1 MGSEYEDQFSLTN
14 HICIAFT
21 LIAIT
26 LVFRQWMYED
36 IARTYCCLQSDNLDT
51 LPLKEFWRFLLP
63 YDGGGAGFTHWSTSG
78 MAVGEIIR
86 RIVGNLHNANFVF
99 IALAMCSAYWCGWSL
114 FKNIIPAVTLTL
126 LIGLGTHLN
135 YAYYHNHVGVFH
147 LYVAYLLLNI
157 TFAYNLIFQNE
168 FKNANK
174 VGFFSSLMLV
184 MLFSEIW
191 INYFAFL
198 LTSILFLW
206 CISVKRS
213 DFEIRHRIKT
223 AVFSVMTLMAL
234 YLPIRL
240 SYGTHISTP
249 GGEEEIIFTY
259 PYIMLMLDDFLI
271 NIFTYLHAAITSF
284 ITPFF
289 SFSNSLVFIG
299 SEEIMAQQN
308 GYHPAGNH
316 LVSHSHLFMW
326 RFVAGGMAFGFFYL
340 LISNTINSFSTKNLL
355 PVFIVLLCFMIL
367 FGFASH
373 SIIKYRPYNSA
384 PFLTYKCITSVIG
397 VYLLTTAY
405 ISFLNSTRSRLVSYG
420 ACFILIL
427 LILSN
432 SATRPYYE
440 NSAYNETHLWYKK
453 PYTDFSF

>member
-1 MGSEYEDQFSLTN
+1 MG
-14 HICIAFT
+14 
-21 LIAIT
+21 
-26 LVFRQWMYED
+26 
-36 IARTYCCLQSDNLDT
+36 
-51 LPLKEFWRFLLP
+51 
-63 YDGGGAGFTHWSTSG
+63 
-78 MAVGEIIR
+78 
-86 RIVGNLHNANFVF
+86 
-99 IALAMCSAYWCGWSL
+99 
-114 FKNIIPAVTLTL
+114 
-126 LIGLGTHLN
+126 
-135 YAYYHNHVGVFH
+135 
-147 LYVAYLLLNI
+147 
-157 TFAYNLIFQNE
+157 
-168 FKNANK
+168 
-174 VGFFSSLMLV
+174 
-184 MLFSEIW
+184 
-191 INYFAFL
+191 
-198 LTSILFLW
+198 
-206 CISVKRS
+206 
-213 DFEIRHRIKT
+213 
-223 AVFSVMTLMAL
+223 
-234 YLPIRL
+234 
-240 SYGTHISTP
+240 

-397 VYLLTTAY
+397 V
-405 ISFLNSTRSRLVSYG
+405 
-420 ACFILIL
+420 
-427 LILSN
+427 
-432 SATRPYYE
+432 
-440 NSAYNETHLWYKK
+440 
-453 PYTDFSF
+453 